1 MKCSLMAIV
10 VLVSLNGVAYSQG
23 SPHAAA
29 DQPVHRGTAILD
41 SLGIDAGKP
50 IPMQTPLQ
58 AEVEHKQER
67 PVSDPAV
74 KQ

>member
-10 VLVSLNGVAYSQG
+10 MLASLNGVAYSQG
-23 SPHAAA
+23 SPHTAT
-29 DQPVHRGTAILD
+29 DQPVHPGTAILD

-50 IPMQTPLQ
+50 TPMQAPLHAK
-58 AEVEHKQER
+58 AEPTQVR
-67 PVSDPAV
+67 RVSDPTV